1 MRIVFA
7 QAYNLMDMGF
17 SISLSVASIKKK
29 KKKKEVF
36 TILEIANFLMDA

>member
-29 KKKKEVF
+29 KKKEVF